1 MESLTVGAFQAE
13 LNEATGQITI
23 RNGTAK
29 LTLQTADAATVKQS
43 VKFAASLFSVGVLPD
58 VIRFSPLSVQ
68 FKEDG
73 SAVLAKAGCGAVP
86 FDRTNWE
93 DLNKLV
99 DMSSVRIADFLRI
112 RGGPRAGVSAVN
124 MPDPVLV
131 GR

>member
-1 MESLTVGAFQAE
+1 METLVAGPFQAE
-13 LNEATGQITI
+13 LNEATSVII
-23 RNGTAK
+23 LRNGTDK
-29 LTLQTADAATVKQS
+29 LAFLTGEADTVKKS
-43 VKFAASLFSVGVLPD
+43 VKFAASLFNVGVLPE
-58 VIRFSPLSVQ
+58 VIRFSPFAVQ

-73 SAVLAKAGCGAVP
+73 SAALAKVGGGAVP

-93 DLNKLV
+93 DLIKLV
-99 DMSSVRIADFLRI
+99 DMSANRIADFLRI